1 MSNQDFE
8 GKMPADETSGTPQ
21 APAGT
26 PEYLEQQLAKE
37 RDARVLMRDRLRH
50 TEALAAESHAL
61 RARMAQELERVTAD
75 RDRLRTA
82 AANAPAAGAAAAA
95 SPPSSPRGVEP
106 QFTPRMTSQ
115 MPPPVAPHAGDGPLK
130 PPARGG
136 PWRALAMLG
145 GLAAGVACLAWITGT
160 LPGESGPD
168 VAAASA
174 AATTAPRVAA
184 TSSAAATGST
194 PSALAL
200 ASPAPASATA
210 LPVAG
215 GAVALPPLTPE
226 QQLAAAPTAAGPAP
240 APSQA
245 PVAAPATAPA
255 GMSAR
260 LRAALDGEGIA
271 AAVEADAATG
281 HVMVA
286 DPQADQASRDRT
298 DLVIRAVYAGASL
311 PEPQIEHRWMSPK
324 RGDRAAPAAAAAV
337 SRTPARTATSAQTAG
352 VSPAA
357 AYAARHAVA
366 GNVAEHGRKTA
377 GATVADAEELRP
389 VLPEG
394 RVTAGC
400 RATLAG
406 KSTPH
411 RADMTACM
419 KHSCC
424 SSSANHQAEDCRAY
438 EKAYPFTC
446 GAG

>member
-1 MSNQDFE
+1 MSNQDLD
-8 GKMPADETSGTPQ
+8 GKVPADGAFDAPA

-26 PEYLEQQLAKE
+26 PESLEQQLAKE

-82 AANAPAAGAAAAA
+82 AANAPVAGTSGAAT
-95 SPPSSPRGVEP
+95 PPSPTAAEP
-106 QFTPRMTSQ
+106 QFTPRM
-115 MPPPVAPHAGDGPLK
+115 MPPPERDWSLRPPA
-130 PPARGG
+130 PPARKG

-145 GLAAGVACLAWITGT
+145 GLAAGVAALAWITGS
-160 LPGESGPD
+160 LPGESGTD

-174 AATTAPRVAA
+174 ATASHPPSSPAA
-184 TSSAAATGST
+184 TAARPIPPASAV
-194 PSALAL
+194 ALAT
-200 ASPAPASATA
+200 AAPSPAPTPASS
-210 LPVAG
+210 G

-226 QQLAAAPTAAGPAP
+226 RQLDMAPTAAGPAP
-240 APSQA
+240 APAS
-245 PVAAPATAPA
+245 APAVPAPA
-255 GMSAR
+255 AAAGISAR
-260 LRAALDGEGIA
+260 LRTALDGEGIA
-271 AAVEADAATG
+271 APVEVDPSTG

-286 DPQADQASRDRT
+286 DPQADHASRDRT

-311 PEPQIEHRWMSPK
+311 PEPQIEHRWLSPR
-324 RGDRAAPAAAAAV
+324 RGEHAVAAPVAP
-337 SRTPARTATSAQTAG
+337 TPALKTAQTSS
-352 VSPAA
+352 VSAAA
-357 AYAARHAVA
+357 AYAARHAAAERTGEQHKKAA
-366 GNVAEHGRKTA
+366 GT
-377 GATVADAEELRP
+377 TVSDAEELRP

-394 RVTAGC
+394 RVTASC
-400 RATLAG
+400 RTSLSTR
-406 KSTPH
+406 STPH